1 MTASSVVTFH
11 CDWRKP
17 LKTGECMNFLAKP
30 YLIIIG
36 VLTGI
41 AVCVLSAM
49 MFLIMTDVVL
59 RYVFNSPITGSYEII
74 QYLMAILVSFAVV
87 YCAYKRG
94 HVSVD
99 IVFDRLPPRPR
110 SIVALLGSLIVL
122 ILFIL
127 IAWENVLYIKEVYDQ
142 KLTSTILYIP
152 TFPFVAAV
160 AVGFVAFCLV
170 MFVEFYHSLREV
182 LKRGVIKK

>member
-1 MTASSVVTFH
+1 MT
-11 CDWRKP
+11 
-17 LKTGECMNFLAKP
+17 FLTKL
-30 YLIIIG
+30 YLIIMGI
-36 VLTGI
+36 LTGI
-41 AVCVLSAM
+41 AGIVLTAM

-74 QYLMAILVSFAVV
+74 QYMMAILISFAVV
-87 YCAYKRG
+87 YCAYKRS

-99 IVFDRLPPRPR
+99 IVFDLLPPKPQ
-110 SIVALLGSLIVL
+110 SIVACLGSLIVL

-127 IAWENVLYIKEVYDQ
+127 IAWENVLYIKETYDQ
-142 KLTSTILYIP
+142 RLTSTVLYIP

-170 MFVEFYHSLREV
+170 MFVEFFNSLR
-182 LKRGVIKK
+182 GVVKK

>member
-1 MTASSVVTFH
+1 
-11 CDWRKP
+11 
-17 LKTGECMNFLAKP
+17 MNFLAKP

-41 AVCVLSAM
+41 AASVLSAM

-74 QYLMAILVSFAVV
+74 QYMMAVLVSFAVV
-87 YCAYKRG
+87 YCGYKRS

-99 IVFDRLPPRPR
+99 IVFDLLPPRPR
-110 SIVALLGSLIVL
+110 SIVAFLGSLIVL

-127 IAWENVLYIKEVYDQ
+127 IAWQNVLYVKETYDQ
-142 KLTSTILYIP
+142 RLTSTILYIP

-170 MFVEFYHSLREV
+170 MFVEFFNSLR
-182 LKRGVIKK
+182 GVVKK

>member
-1 MTASSVVTFH
+1 
-11 CDWRKP
+11 
-17 LKTGECMNFLAKP
+17 MNVLAKL

-41 AVCVLSAM
+41 AAGVLSAM
-49 MFLIMTDVVL
+49 MFLIMTDVIL
-59 RYVFNSPITGSYEII
+59 RYVFNSPIVGSYEIV
-74 QYLMAILVSFAVV
+74 QYMMTVLVSFAVV
-87 YCAYKRG
+87 YCGYKRS

-99 IVFDRLPPRPR
+99 IVFDQLPPRPR
-110 SIVALLGSLIVL
+110 SIVAFLGSLIVL

-127 IAWENVLYIKEVYDQ
+127 IARENVLYIKETYDQ

-160 AVGFVAFCLV
+160 AIGFVAFCLV
-170 MFVEFYHSLREV
+170 IFVEFFNSLR
-182 LKRGVIKK
+182 GVVKK